1 MSFED
6 SRILVVGGAG
16 FVGSNLVRALLEG
29 GPREVLVVDNL
40 LSAERENLPADDRVR
55 LIEASIND
63 DDVLAALPRD
73 LDYVF
78 HLSTYHGNQSSMA
91 DPLADHEH
99 NTLTTL
105 KLYEALKDH
114 ERLKRVVYA
123 SAGCTVAEKTFE
135 GAEATQEDAPV
146 SLWLDSPYQISKM
159 IGEYYSN
166 YYFSRH
172 GLPVVKARFQ
182 NVYGPGE
189 VLGAGRWRG
198 TVNTVWRNVTPTFI
212 YKALNHEALPIENGG
227 IASRDFIYV
236 GDMAQG
242 LIACARRGEPG
253 GVYNLASG
261 VETTIRELAELINEL
276 TDNPTPI
283 ALAPGARLG
292 PLGPALRRP
301 VEVAPRA
308 RLRGDDAAARG
319 PRAHDRVDAR
329 EPRVDRRAASPAT
342 RSGCRSWRAS
352 PRERPGGPGVGSA
365 HGHRAAQGPFLAR
378 LGRALGAP

>member
-1 MSFED
+1 VLEEGQ
-6 SRILVVGGAG
+6 RILVVGGAG
-16 FVGSNLVRALLEG
+16 FVGSNLVRALLAAS
-29 GPREVLVVDNL
+29 PREVLVVDNL
-40 LSAERENLPADDRVR
+40 LSSERENLPEDDRIR

-63 DDVLAALPRD
+63 DDVLRSLPSD

-105 KLYEALKDH
+105 KLYEALKNH
-114 ERLKRVVYA
+114 EHLKRVVYA

-146 SLWLDSPYQISKM
+146 SLWLDSPYQISKI

-212 YKALNHEALPIENGG
+212 YKALRHEALPVENGG
-227 IASRDFIYV
+227 IASRDLIYV
-236 GDMAQG
+236 GDMADG
-242 LIACARRGEPG
+242 LMACASRGEPG
-253 GVYNLASG
+253 EVYNLASG

-276 TDNPTPI
+276 TGNPTPM
-283 ALAPGARLG
+283 ALKPARDWDHSGQRYGSTDKARRELG
-292 PLGPALRRP
+292 FEARMPLREGLERTIEWTR
-301 VEVAPRA
+301 ENLDWIERCMA
-308 RLRGDDAAARG
+308 RHA
-319 PRAHDRVDAR
+319 DRVPGL
-329 EPRVDRRAASPAT
+329 EP
-342 RSGCRSWRAS
+342 
-352 PRERPGGPGVGSA
+352 
-365 HGHRAAQGPFLAR
+365 LAV
-378 LGRALGAP
+378 

>member
-1 MSFED
+1 VNDDLEETLKNAQS
-6 SRILVVGGAG
+6 LVVGGAG
-16 FVGSNLVRALLEG
+16 FVGSNLVKLLLAAG
-29 GPREVLVVDNL
+29 ADRVVVVDNL
-40 LSAERENLPADDRVR
+40 LSAERENVPDSDRIRFV
-55 LIEASIND
+55 EASIND
-63 DDVLAALPRD
+63 DDVLASLPED

-78 HLSTYHGNQSSMA
+78 HLSTFHGNQSSMA

-105 KLYEALKDH
+105 KLYEALKHH

-135 GAEATQEDAPV
+135 GAQATQEDAPV
-146 SLWLDSPYQISKM
+146 SLWLDSPYQISKI

-242 LIACARRGEPG
+242 LMACALRGEPG

-276 TDNPTPI
+276 TENPTPL
-283 ALAPGARLG
+283 ALAPARDWDHSGQRYGDPSKSRRELG
-292 PLGPALRRP
+292 FAATTPLRAGLERTIAWTRENREWIDGCIARHGERMRELEGVPA
-301 VEVAPRA
+301 
-308 RLRGDDAAARG
+308 
-319 PRAHDRVDAR
+319 
-329 EPRVDRRAASPAT
+329 
-342 RSGCRSWRAS
+342 
-352 PRERPGGPGVGSA
+352 
-365 HGHRAAQGPFLAR
+365 
-378 LGRALGAP
+378 

>member
-1 MSFED
+1 VSFGG

-16 FVGSNLVRALLEG
+16 FVGSNLVRGLLESA
-29 GPREVLVVDNL
+29 PREVLVVDNL
-40 LSAERENLPADDRVR
+40 LSSERENLPDDERVK

-63 DDVLAALPRD
+63 DDVLAALPHD

-105 KLYEALKDH
+105 KLYEALKHHD
-114 ERLKRVVYA
+114 RLKRVVYA
-123 SAGCTVAEKTFE
+123 SAGCTVAEKTFD
-135 GAEATQEDAPV
+135 GAVATQEEAPV

-166 YYFSRH
+166 YYFSRY
-172 GLPVVKARFQ
+172 GLPTVKARFQ

-212 YKALNHEALPIENGG
+212 YKALNHEALPVENGG

-242 LIACARRGEPG
+242 LIACATRGEAG
-253 GVYNLASG
+253 EVYNLASG
-261 VETTIRELAELINEL
+261 VETTIRELAELVNEL

-283 ALAPGARLG
+283 ALTPARDWDHSGQRYGDTSKSHRELG
-292 PLGPALRRP
+292 
-301 VEVAPRA
+301 
-308 RLRGDDAAARG
+308 
-319 PRAHDRVDAR
+319 
-329 EPRVDRRAASPAT
+329 
-342 RSGCRSWRAS
+342 
-352 PRERPGGPGVGSA
+352 
-365 HGHRAAQGPFLAR
+365 FLATTPLSDGLDATIEWMR
-378 LGRALGAP
+378 DNREFIDACIAKHARRIAELEGVPA

>member
-1 MSFED
+1 VSFEG

-16 FVGSNLVRALLEG
+16 FVGSNLVRALLESA
-29 GPREVLVVDNL
+29 PREVLVVDNL
-40 LSAERENLPADDRVR
+40 LSSERENLPEDPAVR

-78 HLSTYHGNQSSMA
+78 QLATYHGNQSSMA

-105 KLYEALKDH
+105 KLYEALKDYDGL
-114 ERLKRVVYA
+114 RRVVYA
-123 SAGCTVAEKTFE
+123 SAGCTVAEKTFD

-172 GLPVVKARFQ
+172 GLPTVKARFQ

-212 YKALNHEALPIENGG
+212 YKALNHEALPVENGG
-227 IASRDFIYV
+227 IASRDFIYA

-242 LIACARRGEPG
+242 LIACATRGEPG

-261 VETTIRELAELINEL
+261 VETTIRELAETINEL
-276 TDNPTPI
+276 TGNPTSI
-283 ALAPGARLG
+283 ALTPARDWDHSGQRYGDPGKSRRELGFEAEVGLQDGLERTIAWTRENLDRIASCMARH
-292 PLGPALRRP
+292 ADKMS
-301 VEVAPRA
+301 EA
-308 RLRGDDAAARG
+308 
-319 PRAHDRVDAR
+319 
-329 EPRVDRRAASPAT
+329 
-342 RSGCRSWRAS
+342 
-352 PRERPGGPGVGSA
+352 
-365 HGHRAAQGPFLAR
+365 
-378 LGRALGAP
+378 GAPLHATA